1 MRPDL
6 ARLTEEER
14 AILTRWEMATKE
26 PRAHIATVLKGYA
39 LDDIP
44 VALASIAD
52 LRAELDRVEGE
63 LLEAVKSGNWA
74 RAEAIDAKGRAVV
87 AEQRVRDAKS
97 VCNRANKMM
106 TGEMIVYVSDI
117 RAALEPKP

>member
-52 LRAELDRVEGE
+52 LRAD
-63 LLEAVKSGNWA
+63 
-74 RAEAIDAKGRAVV
+74 
-87 AEQRVRDAKS
+87 RDALAGK
-97 VCNRANKMM
+97 VETLREHLQLIANQPCERAPGHVRFDDCSASGDCI
-106 TGEMIVYVSDI
+106 TEWCLTCYA